1 MATPIQSVKS
11 VAYFQ
16 DTNYQPYICDKID
29 EDFNFPYAVNV
40 TPASTSEDTKT
51 KCAYWI
57 FPLPEG
63 YKYKKIR
70 MKFDVNFNAN
80 AEKIHS
86 QTYWCMAP
94 FYQSDLYFPDQVL
107 RNRVRSAAVGTTQ
120 IAMGWETAPAI
131 YDKNNNGNTN
141 MSHVAWPWGTIENSI
156 LGTGNRRTVY
166 FDVYV
171 GPCNYIAIGILVAPS
186 VYIPTSGDKIYGSY
200 TITINS
206 LTVELDESVAPESY
220 NFINP
225 IYPIDVNVKQT
236 NNTVFSWNTSNTF
249 ISNIKS
255 LYELPFSGRSISYRK
270 IDEEQPIEAYA
281 AGEAYNL
288 EILANTFSV
297 GGYKYKIIMYDLYN
311 NPIISDEFDF
321 NVIGQDAAPT
331 ITNITDDS
339 IPTISWT
346 DTNQAGY
353 ELILKDSNQKVIY
366 ESGIVIGANLSQQ
379 IPKMLENGS
388 YIVEIREINIYGIL
402 SEWGSA
408 EFTLNLEEVDAPS
421 DIIAV
426 VNKDYGVEISGTP
439 AEDAVKTFVVR
450 KKARSEEIEVIGEY
464 SGGVFT
470 DFEVEGN
477 TFYEYSLRNYDA
489 AFADGAF
496 VPVQVKVK
504 EVVLHDAE
512 DFKKHLELHLS
523 EDNSFDIG
531 WTESQS
537 KTLYRTLGRPYPVKE
552 IGEWKDTTR
561 TFKAFVKEEDWDKVL
576 DMYYNTP
583 KIYFKAN
590 HEFFAC
596 DMEISDEGRYISGGY
611 IIEFSITRI
620 SEDKEAII

>member
-1 MATPIQSVKS
+1 MATPIQAVKS
-11 VAYFQ
+11 VLYSQ
-16 DTNYQPYICDKID
+16 DANTSPYICDKVD
-29 EDFNFPYAVNV
+29 EDFNLPYSFTV
-40 TPASTSEDTKT
+40 TPSSTADNYKR
-51 KCAYWI
+51 KCGYLV
-57 FPLPEG
+57 FPIPAE

-70 MKFDVNFNAN
+70 VIVRANITINCNYRLTNNYICAGTFFD
-80 AEKIHS
+80 S
-86 QTYWCMAP
+86 RTL
-94 FYQSDLYFPDQVL
+94 SFPNQAL
-107 RNRVRSAAVGTTQ
+107 INQIRSAQTGITQ
-120 IAMGWETAPAI
+120 VALGYGEAPVL
-131 YDKNNNGNTN
+131 YDENGNT
-141 MSHVAWPWGTIENSI
+141 MKSHSAWPYAQIDRRSG
-156 LGTGNRRTVY
+156 GTGSAGGS

-171 GPCNYIAIGILVAPS
+171 GPSNYFAVGFLLYA
-186 VYIPTSGDKIYGSY
+186 SY
-200 TITINS
+200 NETTTDRYYFPCEMVINS
-206 LTVELDESVAPESY
+206 AYIEIDENATPEDY
-220 NFINP
+220 NFINAV
-225 IYPIDVNVKQT
+225 YPVDVNVKQS
-236 NNTVFSWNTSNTF
+236 NATVFTWGMSNSF
-249 ISNIKS
+249 VSNIKS
-255 LYELPFSGRSISYRK
+255 LYELPFSGRSISYK
-270 IDEEQPIEAYA
+270 KNDEETPTEAYT
-281 AGEAYNL
+281 AGEAFSL
-288 EILANTFSV
+288 EIAANTFSV

-311 NPIISDEFDF
+311 NPIISNEFDF
-321 NVIGQDAAPT
+321 GVIGQDAAPS
-331 ITNITDDS
+331 ITNITNDS
-339 IPTISWT
+339 IPTVTWT

-353 ELILKDSNQKVIY
+353 EILLKDSNQKVIY

-388 YIVEIREINIYGIL
+388 YIVEIREINMYGIL

-464 SGGVFT
+464 LGGVFT
-470 DFEVEGN
+470 DYQVEGN

-512 DFKKHLELHLS
+512 DFKEYIELHLS

-583 KIYFKAN
+583 KIYFKAD

-596 DMEISDEGRYISGGY
+596 DMEISDKGRYISGGY